1 MIGAATVAGSL
12 LTGVGLG
19 AGAPAGA
26 VSGSGADYAVESL
39 NDAWDYSNP
48 EDQYV
53 VEGQSSV
60 GIRNEQISGGQLR
73 FAITGPAYFH
83 PLWGGYPDTQPV
95 NRDGALRPID
105 TSRYTRMVMKVTASR
120 YTPAGLRWY
129 TCVAQNAS
137 CEGGQAVTLE
147 EGTRVYDI
155 ALNGDGSG
163 GSVPW
168 GGSAPISLRMLFSPY
183 GPTDIAIDWIRLTG
197 GSGPVDEWS
206 GPVPIIDD
214 PDVTG
219 GADYSTLVRG
229 KPWDF
234 STPDDYHRLDNAT
247 GGIDNGQ
254 LVATNA
260 GPVMND
266 PAVTMR
272 VPRAFLGDQF
282 HRVTVRWTYDGEF
295 NLEDK
300 AGGGMVA
307 RLMWRIAGTPL
318 RRDGLHNEVSR
329 DITTFPGEQQFTVDL
344 KTNPSA
350 AVVDPRHP
358 SPKIGWAG
366 YQIEMFRFDPNED
379 RGQRRWR
386 VDHVKLADDDAGE
399 SSFDIRLR
407 DANPGSGTV
416 ATVYADSD
424 RQGFD
429 GQVIADGVDL
439 SGGSATVTWRPAA
452 GTKGTFWIHVLYRR
466 GGSEAR
472 TYSGGPVRMGF
483 PVGPSIYQ
491 FGPAVGGPNSQ
502 INVTGPNQ
510 LALVPAPAAAAGT
523 KATKTTKATKRTT
536 ATKRTARATP

>member
-1 MIGAATVAGSL
+1 MAAASVLAATIAAG
-12 LTGVGLG
+12 GGLG
-19 AGAPAGA
+19 GPRAGAI
-26 VSGSGADYAVESL
+26 SGTGADYAVETL
-39 NDAWDYSNP
+39 NDPWDYSNP
-48 EDQYV
+48 QDQYL

-60 GIRNEQISGGQLR
+60 GIRNGQVSGGRLR
-73 FAITGPAYFH
+73 FDIAGPAYFH

-105 TSRYTRMVMKVTASR
+105 TSRYTRMVMKVSASQ

-168 GGSAPISLRMLFSPY
+168 AGSAPISLRMLFSPY
-183 GPTDIAIDWIRLTG
+183 GPTNIEIDWIRLTG
-197 GSGPVDEWS
+197 GTGPVEEWN
-206 GPVPIIDD
+206 GPVPVIVD

-219 GADYSTLVRG
+219 GTDYSTVARG

-234 STPDDYHRLDNAT
+234 STPDDYLRLDNAA
-247 GGIDNGQ
+247 GAIEGGQ

-266 PAVTMR
+266 PAVTLR
-272 VPRAFLGDQF
+272 VPQAFSGDQF
-282 HRVTVRWTYDGEF
+282 HRATVHWTYDGDF

-300 AGGGMVA
+300 VGGGMNA

-329 DITTFPGEQQFTVDL
+329 DITTFPGETSFTVDL
-344 KTNPSA
+344 RTNPSA

-366 YQIEMFRFDPNED
+366 YRIEMFRFDPNED
-379 RGQRRWR
+379 RGPRRWR
-386 VDHVKLADDDAGE
+386 IDHITLAGDDAGE
-399 SSFDIRLR
+399 SGFDIKLR
-407 DANPGSGTV
+407 DANPGPGTT
-416 ATVYADSD
+416 ATVYADTD
-424 RQGFD
+424 RSGFD

-439 SGGSATVTWRPAA
+439 SGGSATVNWRPPA
-452 GTKGTFWIHVLYRR
+452 GTQGTFWIHVSYRR
-466 GGSEAR
+466 NGAEAR
-472 TYSGGPVRMGF
+472 TYSGGPVRIGY
-483 PVGPSIYQ
+483 PVGPSTYQ
-491 FGPAVGGPNSQ
+491 LGPAVGGPNSQ
-502 INVTGPNQ
+502 IG
-510 LALVPAPAAAAGT
+510 VPAPAAQLALRVPGTTKKPAAT
-523 KATKTTKATKRTT
+523 TRTAAPAKTTR
-536 ATKRTARATP
+536 